1 MPTGK
6 WTRTASARHPSECCN
21 GCVWA
26 EGVWGQGEV
35 GRALHN
41 REKNPD
47 DRNSFTSTCKYS
59 PNLLGSRDEPYDILE
74 GEPANKHSLCYLK
87 KIFLLWKEILLL
99 ILWYFGWNGE
109 NCQQLLLTV
118 YAVIILLLELGQG
131 GEDEAEGGDD
141 HEHAG
146 HHRHHLEQGEGGGCN
161 DTSWQRS
168 LTLAAQESWGFS
180 NRFQRR
186 LCTPEQ

>member
-26 EGVWGQGEV
+26 GRCV
-35 GRALHN
+35 GAGRGWPRIKQQRN
-41 REKNPD
+41 KNPD
-47 DRNSFTSTCKYS
+47 YWNSFTSTCKYS

-109 NCQQLLLTV
+109 YCQQLLLTV

-131 GEDEAEGGDD
+131 GEYEAEGGDD

-146 HHRHHLEQGEGGGCN
+146 HHRHHLEQGGGCR
-161 DTSWQRS
+161 DTCWQRS

-180 NRFQRR
+180 NRFQSR